1 MTYLS
6 KQLIRTAASV
16 FVVFAGALAAF
27 GQPAQ
32 TSAPREDRLLN
43 GLRLL
48 VWSDQKSSKISIK
61 TRIHSGSAFDPL
73 GKEGTMKLL
82 SDIIF
87 PGETTRDYF
96 RDDLGGDLKVTCT
109 YDYIE
114 IDASGDADKFLQI
127 VETLAQALT
136 NPAIDKETTGR
147 VKNPQLA
154 LLADLEKN
162 PNYVANAAVAKRLF
176 GNYPYGRPVQG
187 TTESVS
193 AIDFADIIFAKQ
205 RFFTAD
211 NATVAIVGNVKSDFA
226 FRAVKRLFGGW
237 LKADK
242 KVPATFAEPEAAP
255 EKVQI
260 LDTSVP
266 STSEFRMAVRG
277 VARKDKGY
285 FANRILERILARRI
299 RALDGVSGHATNESH
314 LLTGMLVF
322 GFSSWNVTG
331 IERSGNAIALPSDTD
346 SYQDR
351 FLKSDVTAEEFNA
364 VRSEVL
370 ADYSKQGVDDLWLDA
385 ETYRLTSAK
394 DDLAAAQAVALADTQ
409 KALARLR
416 SEAVARVLLV
426 TKEQPSG
433 AQ

>member
-6 KQLIRTAASV
+6 KKLIRTAVIVSV
-16 FVVFAGALAAF
+16 FAAGALAAH
-27 GQPAQ
+27 GQIAQ

-48 VWSDQKSSKISIK
+48 VWSDPKSAKVSIK

-87 PGETTRDYF
+87 PGDTTREYF

-127 VETLAQALT
+127 VETLSQALT
-136 NPAIDKETTGR
+136 NPVIDKETTGR
-147 VKNPQLA
+147 VKSPQLA
-154 LLADLEKN
+154 LLAELEKN
-162 PNYVANAAVAKRLF
+162 PNYVANAAAAKRLF
-176 GNYPYGRPVQG
+176 GSYPYGRPMQG
-187 TTESVS
+187 TTASVS
-193 AIDFADIIFAKQ
+193 AIDFADVLFAKQ

-242 KVPATFAEPEAAP
+242 KIPATFAAP
-255 EKVQI
+255 EPASAQLQI
-260 LDTSVP
+260 LDTAVP

-277 VARKDKGY
+277 VARKDKNY
-285 FANRILERILARRI
+285 FAHEILERILARRLKS
-299 RALDGVSGHATNESH
+299 RDGNSAMSANESH
-314 LLTGMLVF
+314 LLSGMMIF
-322 GFSSWNVTG
+322 GASSWNG
-331 IERSGNAIALPSDTD
+331 SEIKRNGSDISLPADINN
-346 SYQDR
+346 YQDH
-351 FLKSDVTAEEFNA
+351 FLKSDINNDEFNTA
-364 VRSEVL
+364 RAEVVG
-370 ADYSKQGVDDLWLDA
+370 DYSKQGVDDLWLDA

-394 DDLAAAQAVALADTQ
+394 DDLAAVQAVTLADIQ
-409 KALARLR
+409 KSLERLR
-416 SEAVARVLLV
+416 SETFVRVLVV
-426 TKEQPSG
+426 TAEQPAG

>member
-16 FVVFAGALAAF
+16 SVVIAGVIAAY
-27 GQPAQ
+27 GQVAQ

-48 VWSDQKSSKISIK
+48 VWSDTKSPKVSIK

-87 PGETTRDYF
+87 PGDTTRDYF
-96 RDDLGGDLKVTCT
+96 REDLGGDLKVTCT

-127 VETLAQALT
+127 VETLAQTLT
-136 NPAIDKETTGR
+136 NPVIDKETTGR

-154 LLADLEKN
+154 LLADLEKR
-162 PNYVANAAVAKRLF
+162 PDYVANVAVAKRLF

-255 EKVQI
+255 ATVEI
-260 LDTSVP
+260 LETSVP

-285 FANRILERILARRI
+285 FAVKVLERILARRI
-299 RALDGVSGHATNESH
+299 RALDGVSGNAGNESH
-314 LLTGMLVF
+314 LLSGMLVF
-322 GFSSWNVTG
+322 GFSSWNVSG
-331 IERSGNAIALPSDTD
+331 IERSGNAIALPSDVNT
-346 SYQDR
+346 YQDR
-351 FLKSDVTAEEFNA
+351 FLKADVTADEFSAARN
-364 VRSEVL
+364 EVVG
-370 ADYSKQGVDDLWLDA
+370 DYQRQGVDDLWLDA

-394 DDLAAAQAVALADTQ
+394 DDLAAVQAVVLADTQ
-409 KALARLR
+409 KALVRLR
-416 SEAVARVLLV
+416 SENVARVLLV
-426 TKEQPSG
+426 SKEQPSG
-433 AQ
+433 AE